1 MVPALGELIKC
12 QCCFFVSYFFW
23 KGVSILLLLFFAFW
37 VILNS
42 RVTLEV
48 VLLGVA
54 LSVLMSFFVYRVL
67 GFEFKREWRIWA
79 SLPRLFLYFLA
90 LFSEIIKA
98 NLQMLRIILSPQM
111 DKHIHPQIVYFQS
124 PVKTDFVKILFMYS
138 IMLTPGTILFDL
150 DGERFGGHAINA
162 KTAVSFDGWDLIR
175 RLQNLEGGL

>member
-1 MVPALGELIKC
+1 MPI
-12 QCCFFVSYFFW
+12 
-23 KGVSILLLLFFAFW
+23 LFFAFW

-48 VLLGVA
+48 VVLGVFISA
-54 LSVLMSFFVYRVL
+54 FMSLFVYRTL
-67 GFEFKREWRIWA
+67 GFDFKKERRLWTRAPRIA
-79 SLPRLFLYFLA
+79 FYMLV

-111 DKHIHPQIVYFQS
+111 DRHIHPQIVYFPS
-124 PVKTDFVKILFMYS
+124 PFKSDFAKILFTYS

-162 KTAVSFDGWDLIR
+162 KTAISFDGWDLIR
-175 RLQNLEGGL
+175 RLKDLEGGQ